1 MKGRPV
7 ARAPAHLPPGH
18 IGRGHGAVVA
28 HHDRGVG
35 ADMLCFSSIQRRWRF
50 GGPMFTSNLPA
61 ALRDRGM
68 KQPVGKGGP
77 AGWILGLGDRCGQ
90 DTTSA
95 DTCHIVYFATF
106 ATHVVGGGIGWT

>member
-1 MKGRPV
+1 
-7 ARAPAHLPPGH
+7 
-18 IGRGHGAVVA
+18 
-28 HHDRGVG
+28 
-35 ADMLCFSSIQRRWRF
+35 MLCFFKYTTAMAVWWADVYQQ
-50 GGPMFTSNLPA
+50 FTSSAQGPG
-61 ALRDRGM
+61 GM